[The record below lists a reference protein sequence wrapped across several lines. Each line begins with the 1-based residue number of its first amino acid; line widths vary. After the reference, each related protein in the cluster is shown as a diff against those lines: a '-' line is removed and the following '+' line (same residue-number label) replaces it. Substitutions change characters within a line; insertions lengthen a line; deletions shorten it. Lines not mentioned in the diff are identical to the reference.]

1 MGAAK
6 LAWFGL
12 ILAALIVAAASW
24 SVDGSTSTDTAQ
36 GTEQRIRSAYGSLPL
51 GFEANRGQTN
61 PSVKFLSRGPGY
73 TLFLT
78 PREAVLMSTSNPQD
92 STQGADETQRRAV
105 LRMKLLGATLQ
116 PQLSGVD
123 RLPGKMHYFLG
134 SGDEKGTTNIPTF
147 AKVRYRRVYPGI
159 DLIFYGSG
167 EQLEFDFVLAPGAD
181 VGDIRLAF
189 EGSKRVAV
197 SAHGDLVLETA
208 REEIQLLKPVIYQT
222 VGGARQEVS
231 GQYVLLD
238 QRRVGFEV
246 GPYDAREALVID
258 PILVYSTYL
267 GGGQFPGFWQNLL
280 FWKRPTRHDAGYGI
294 AVDASGNAY
303 VTGSTGSTDFPTAN
317 PLQSAHRGAGT
328 NDVFVAKLDPT
339 GSSLI
344 YSTYLGGSRADVAY
358 GIAVDASGNAYIT
371 GLTYSKNFPTASP
384 LQGRFGGGKFDAFV
398 AKIDA
403 TGSALVYSTFLGGRG
418 VDRGNGIAV
427 DASGNAYVAGSTDSS
442 NFPTVSA
449 LQPHRVGSGRDAFV
463 AKLNAAGSRLVYST
477 YLGGSGSNGG
487 SAIAVDIWGDAYVT
501 GTTNSTDF
509 PTASALQPSF
519 GGGRWDAFVAKL
531 NAAGATLVYS
541 TYLGGIGEEIASG
554 IAVDRLGNA
563 YVVGST
569 GWRFP
574 FEHSTNFP
582 TVNPLQPTYGGGQSD
597 AFVAKIDS
605 SGSALVYSTY
615 FGGSGYDTASGIAV
629 DPSGHAYVAGS
640 GGWVD
645 FLTANALQPDSRN
658 RKIGDFPDAF
668 VAKLDP
674 DGSALLY
681 STYVGGSGS
690 EYGYG
695 IAVDG
700 SGDAY
705 VTGEAGEGGGVD
717 WIEFPI
723 RNALQPR
730 RGGSFDAFVARISDR
745 GAIKERSTRTDAP
758 F

>member
-1 MGAAK
+1 MCESGRKSAYPMGAAK

-78 PREAVLMSTSNPQD
+78 PREAVLMSTSDPQD

-222 VGGARQEVS
+222 VGGVRQEVS

-267 GGGQFPGFWQNLL
+267 GGGQFPDFWQNLL

-339 GSSLI
+339 SSSLI

-398 AKIDA
+398 AKINA

-442 NFPTVSA
+442 N
-449 LQPHRVGSGRDAFV
+449 
-463 AKLNAAGSRLVYST
+463 
-477 YLGGSGSNGG
+477 
-487 SAIAVDIWGDAYVT
+487 
-501 GTTNSTDF
+501 F

-554 IAVDRLGNA
+554 IAVDRPGNA

-615 FGGSGYDTASGIAV
+615 LGGSGYDIASGIAV

-658 RKIGDFPDAF
+658 REIGDFPDAF

-674 DGSALLY
+674 AGSALLY

-705 VTGEAGEGGGVD
+705 VTGKAGQGGGVD

-730 RGGSFDAFVARISDR
+730 HGGSFDAFVARISDR